1 MTAMATANKPF
12 DLTSAEPSGYY
23 INYPE
28 IRTQNRQ
35 DLVDRCKTGM
45 TAPTA
50 AKQLVDAVI
59 ASGSPGKLWIGT
71 MAWFFRRFWPLLSVS
86 IQDRIAIKTV
96 HADQVRTPVIT

>member
-1 MTAMATANKPF
+1 
-12 DLTSAEPSGYY
+12 
-23 INYPE
+23 
-28 IRTQNRQ
+28 
-35 DLVDRCKTGM
+35 M

-59 ASGSPGKLWIGT
+59 ASSSPGKLWIGT
-71 MAWFFRRFWPLLSVS
+71 MGWFFRRFWPLLSVS

>member
-45 TAPTA
+45 
-50 AKQLVDAVI
+50 KQPSGLSLRPARLGS
-59 ASGSPGKLWIGT
+59 SGSGRWLGSSDGSGRSFRSVFRIGSPL
-71 MAWFFRRFWPLLSVS
+71 RRS
-86 IQDRIAIKTV
+86 T
-96 HADQVRTPVIT
+96 RTR